1 MNLIIW
7 LTVSDHALDAK
18 FRILWSI
25 FQHQPLKIS
34 ISFMSR
40 ACLPQIGPRL
50 AACSYICRVTGGQM
64 TWKWVFYVFC
74 QPTLV
79 VYQSISIAIQK
90 WEITSKSIHSKMFGL
105 HFIYFNR
112 NSRIRYRSIKSRAF
126 SLLEMFWSANQ
137 DKQLPNQGANLESH
151 DVRIWKNS
159 DMKGSYEPFHYSLG
173 WTVCRKREMCH

>member
-7 LTVSDHALDAK
+7 LTVNDHALDAK

-25 FQHQPLKIS
+25 FRHQPLKIR
-34 ISFMSR
+34 ISFTSR
-40 ACLPQIGPRL
+40 ACPPTDRPKMG
-50 AACSYICRVTGGQM
+50 CRWVTGGQM
-64 TWKWVFYVFC
+64 TWKRVFYVFC

-112 NSRIRYRSIKSRAF
+112 NSRIRYRCIQSRAF